1 MLLNAANLHFSYG
14 DRPVLRGVDVR
25 LNPGEIVALLGP
37 NGSGKSTLIRV
48 LLGQLSAAGKID
60 WEAKPLADWRH
71 RELARRVAYLPQQPA
86 WEPGQRVDEALLLGR
101 APYLQAFG
109 IESARDIEIA
119 RDVSR
124 LLNLDELLPR
134 RMEDL
139 SGGQRQRVFL
149 GRCLAQE
156 PAALLLDEPNT
167 HLDLRY
173 QVELGRLLL
182 QLARDRGIGVLMAS
196 HELNLAGLF
205 CASVDAAKRWESAGR
220 RIAGR
225 SASAG
230 VTLDGLWSGA
240 RPCRE
245 AGRAGSGDCSSLV
258 KTENWTSNAV
268 TQLFYP

>member
-1 MLLNAANLHFSYG
+1 
-14 DRPVLRGVDVR
+14 
-25 LNPGEIVALLGP
+25 
-37 NGSGKSTLIRV
+37 V
-48 LLGQLSAAGKID
+48 LLGQLSAPGKID
-60 WEAKPLADWRH
+60 WEAKPLAEWRH

-134 RMEDL
+134 KMDEL

-205 CASVDAAKRWESAGR
+205 AHRLMLLSDGEVLGDGSPDEVLRPELLSTVYGVELIRVERPAGQAPVIVPAS
-220 RIAGR
+220 
-225 SASAG
+225 
-230 VTLDGLWSGA
+230 
-240 RPCRE
+240 
-245 AGRAGSGDCSSLV
+245 
-258 KTENWTSNAV
+258 
-268 TQLFYP
+268 

>member
-1 MLLNAANLHFSYG
+1 MLLQAENLQFSYG
-14 DRPVLRGVDVR
+14 DNPVLRGVDVR
-25 LNPGEIVALLGP
+25 LMPREIVALLGP

-48 LLGQLSAAGKID
+48 LLGQLPAAGKID
-60 WEAKPLADWRH
+60 WEQKPIADWRH
-71 RELARRVAYLPQQPA
+71 RDLARRVAYLPQQPA
-86 WEPGQRVDEALLLGR
+86 WEPGQRVEEALLLGR

-109 IESARDIEIA
+109 IESARDIEIV

-124 LLNLDELLPR
+124 LLHLDELLPR
-134 RMEDL
+134 RMDQL

-182 QLARDRGIGVLMAS
+182 QLARERSIGVLMAS

-205 CASVDAAKRWESAGR
+205 AHRLMLLSEGKVLGDGSPDVVLRPELLSSVYGVDLVRIERAAGQSPV
-220 RIAGR
+220 I
-225 SASAG
+225 
-230 VTLDGLWSGA
+230 VPGL
-240 RPCRE
+240 
-245 AGRAGSGDCSSLV
+245 
-258 KTENWTSNAV
+258 
-268 TQLFYP
+268 